1 MSERLQQGSDII
13 LKIYGDSAY
22 FDNDYLGTGGGR
34 GIASCRETVE
44 WTSKD
49 DKGQWKYYGYK
60 NVLQLRGQPLAKIMF
75 ICLLLRNAYVTL
87 NGSQVSEYLV
97 MMPPSFEEW
106 TSQGPQVGTMFM
118 KMIVLRNMIVMR
130 NMMMIRLINY

>member
-1 MSERLQQGSDII
+1 MSE
-13 LKIYGDSAY
+13 
-22 FDNDYLGTGGGR
+22 
-34 GIASCRETVE
+34 
-44 WTSKD
+44 WTYKD
-49 DKGQWKYYGYK
+49 DKGQWKYCDYK
-60 NVLQLRGQPLAKIMF
+60 NVLQLRSQPVAKIMF

-106 TSQGPQVGTMFM
+106 TSQGHQVGTMFM

-130 NMMMIRLINY
+130 NMMMIRLINCIV